1 MENTSKQIWKIENNT
16 LVWKVQN
23 GQTHSDDL
31 EMSGLYADYIVS
43 YGVNE
48 DGTLALSKSCFFPTL
63 RTFPN
68 NTHSTLTVDLKAE
81 DCPKLLKDGNAVAE
95 YPRIFRLDGT
105 LTAESETK
113 DGFSVTRQFYPA
125 SNCCCCIE
133 TVTVRAD
140 DAVTLSLTLP
150 NAHVH
155 GYIRGTKGVYVIE
168 ITHNAPDVISLD
180 MGETMTYSVCY
191 AARIA
196 NQPSVQVNAE
206 EELTKRYERVRML
219 CDGSL
224 KLSTG
229 NEELDVMTRFAKLRA
244 GESIFET
251 LTGKYHSPGGRA
263 YYAATWCN
271 DQVEYAGPHFA
282 MTGDKT
288 AIEASLNAYRSY
300 TAFMSDTYHRIP
312 SSIIAEGLDIWE
324 GAGDRGDAAMYL
336 YGASLFCLYL
346 GDEAVARELYG
357 AIMWCA
363 EYCERQ
369 KVFCGVI
376 GSQADELE
384 GRFPTDGIANLS
396 TSCLCYGGLLF
407 AAKLA
412 DSLGDVE
419 TAVLYRKRAKAL
431 EAAIEEHFGANLHGY
446 ETYRYSEGFD
456 TLRAWICLPL
466 CMGIGTRSEQTLEA
480 MLSPYLW
487 TEEGMLT
494 CEFSEENRSRTIWD
508 RSTLYGM
515 KAAFLA
521 GAGKRMVAPLLRYC
535 HKRLVCDRVPYAV
548 EAYPEGGKRH
558 LSAES
563 ALFVRVV
570 TEGIFGIMPESLT
583 SFSFVPSLP
592 EAFPK
597 LRLSDI
603 RICGGCF
610 DIRIGKDEWVVC
622 DGGIEVARGKTDGK
636 RVVVRRGAH
645 CASVE

>member
-1 MENTSKQIWKIENNT
+1 MESLVDDMTEQIWKIENGV
-16 LVWKVQN
+16 LVWKVLD
-23 GQTHSDDL
+23 GQVHTDDL
-31 EMSGLYADYIVS
+31 EMSGLYADYIVA

-68 NTHSTLTVDLKAE
+68 NTHSTLSADFNAE
-81 DCPKLLKDGNAVAE
+81 DCPALLKDGKVVAE
-95 YPRIFRLDGT
+95 YPRRFCLDGT
-105 LTAESETK
+105 VTAFCETK
-113 DGFSVTRQFYPA
+113 EGFSVTRQFYPA
-125 SNCCCCIE
+125 SGSLCCIE
-133 TVTVRAD
+133 AVKICAVD
-140 DAVTLSLTLP
+140 SVTLSLSMP
-150 NAHVH
+150 NSRVH
-155 GYIRGTKGVYVIE
+155 SYVRGTKGVYVIE
-168 ITHNAPDVISLD
+168 ISHDAPEVIMLDAGGSL
-180 MGETMTYSVCY
+180 TYNMFY
-191 AARIA
+191 TARIA
-196 NQPSVQVNAE
+196 NQPPVKADAAE
-206 EELTKRYERVRML
+206 ELSKRYERVREL

-224 KLSTG
+224 TLHTG
-229 NEELDVMTRFAKLRA
+229 IEELDVMTRFAKLRA

-282 MTGDKT
+282 MTGDQT
-288 AIEASLNAYRSY
+288 AIEASVNAYRAY

-357 AIMWCA
+357 AIKWCA

-376 GSQADELE
+376 GSKSDELE

-412 DSLGDVE
+412 DSLGDRE
-419 TAVLYRKRAKAL
+419 TAVLYRERAGAL
-431 EAAIEEHFGANLHGY
+431 ETAIEEHFGANLHGFD
-446 ETYRYSEGFD
+446 TYRYSQGFD

-466 CMGIGTRSEQTLEA
+466 CMGIPTRSEQTLQA

-521 GAGKRMVAPLLRYC
+521 GAGEQIVQPLLAYC

-548 EAYPEGGKRH
+548 EAYPEGAKRH

-592 EAFPK
+592 EAFPE
-597 LRLSDI
+597 LRLSDVC
-603 RICGGCF
+603 ICGGCF
-610 DIRIGKDEWVVC
+610 DICIGKDNWTVC
-622 DGGIEVARGKTDGK
+622 DGGKEIACGKTDGV
-636 RVVVRRGAH
+636 RVVIER
-645 CASVE
+645 